1 MILLIENEQTT
12 FPVTNELEELL
23 KTTIET
29 ALAVEEFDPNVE
41 VSLTFV
47 SPDAIQT
54 LNNTYRQK
62 NEVTDVLS
70 FPQFSEEGWE
80 AIDDEP
86 IMLGDII
93 ICLERADAQAREF
106 GHTFDRE
113 VAYLTCHSLLHLL
126 GYDHMTDEDKRVMRS
141 QEKEIMKEMGL
152 ERVVHI

>member
-12 FPVTNELEELL
+12 FPVTTELEELL

-47 SPDAIQT
+47 SADGIQT
-54 LNNTYRQK
+54 LNDTYRQK

-86 IMLGDII
+86 IMLGDIV
-93 ICLERADAQAREF
+93 ICLERADQQAKEF
-106 GHTFDRE
+106 GHSFDRE
-113 VAYLTCHSLLHLL
+113 VAYLVCHSLLHLL

-141 QEKEIMKEMGL
+141 QEKEIMKAMGL
-152 ERVVHI
+152 ERLVQR